1 MASISTPS
9 GDHDQKLIRKPVV
22 IQRKPLM
29 LKDYLRDD
37 ILSSCSS
44 NGFKSFP
51 RRQCCTTVRFL
62 LELDLKAR
70 GSPILPTTGT
80 KQHRFLRRTRSRAV
94 ASTTISALQRASQ
107 AVINAV
113 KKQLPF
119 HDFVKS
125 PSTSARNG
133 ALKGLLP
140 RSLSRKLFSR
150 KSFWRK
156 ADNTESDIGRCT
168 LCREILNERDKPSD
182 QVAHHIKAST
192 STSSHSGS
200 WAESDFFTSEI
211 LRSSSGNSVSSSEK
225 DAVEGKTNLPDKKV
239 GETVGEDSVL
249 AATTATYSG
258 ANTKV
263 SAFFIQ
269 YFACVCLLV
278 SLPSLIGSLFLQ
290 NWMF

>member
-1 MASISTPS
+1 MASITPS
-9 GDHDQKLIRKPVV
+9 DDQTLIRKPVM
-22 IQRKPLM
+22 IQRRPLM

-37 ILSSCSS
+37 FLSSCSS

-70 GSPILPTTGT
+70 GSPTTCST
-80 KQHRFLRRTRSRAV
+80 KRHRLLRRSRSKAV
-94 ASTTISALQRASQ
+94 ASTTISALHRASQ

-119 HDFVKS
+119 HESVKS

-156 ADNTESDIGRCT
+156 ADNKESDIGRVHCT
-168 LCREILNERDKPSD
+168 ARL
-182 QVAHHIKAST
+182 ST
-192 STSSHSGS
+192 S
-200 WAESDFFTSEI
+200 E
-211 LRSSSGNSVSSSEK
+211 
-225 DAVEGKTNLPDKKV
+225 TNRP
-239 GETVGEDSVL
+239 
-249 AATTATYSG
+249 
-258 ANTKV
+258 
-263 SAFFIQ
+263 IR
-269 YFACVCLLV
+269 
-278 SLPSLIGSLFLQ
+278 SLITAGLQ
-290 NWMF
+290 RAPAPVTAAVGARASF